1 MKRLIERGLM
11 FGNLI
16 RIDSPALVERYNRAL
31 FRLTKQKTQLTDFHI
46 DISGY
51 SYEIGEELGDHLY
64 LNPGGVNR
72 MFIILTVDQKKAPL
86 LNAQFSTSRGI
97 LRQFIEENEAKL
109 FALTAQDAVAGEL
122 DNSVFEVTTPAK
134 LFVIRKITVVADTT
148 QSHVANARL
157 LADKIETFQT
167 QPDAWFDDVLIAEM
181 IELARTTGDVTRQP
195 IDLARPTYEQGNFW
209 TAHFG
214 GMYIFRDTPYPAAI
228 TVRPRSEIGPMPVE
242 TFDLTMRNGI
252 ASFLEVNDLVEPV
265 IRARGVDGASIL
277 RQKMDFILVDAAAG
291 AGVEIDGFDPRALHR
306 LAQRMGA
313 RLPEEFV
320 KLGELVRWALNGGRW
335 PRIAS
340 DDPAYFYTLR
350 ARADHPDRDLV
361 NQLLSELTP
370 LDVRQLFITHKP
382 AFYAAYRDWPEAKK
396 EFVAEFL
403 HRDYAANKAGARDAL
418 FGGAEPEV
426 KPVETPPVKSPWPGG
441 KTAPKRDIIDLVG
454 PWGSVLRR

>member
-31 FRLTKQKTQLTDFHI
+31 YRLTKQKTSLEDFHI

-51 SYEIGEELGDHLY
+51 SYEIGEELGDHFY

-72 MFIILTVDQKKAPL
+72 MFIILTVEQKSAPL
-86 LNAQFSTSRGI
+86 LNAQFSTNRGI
-97 LRQFIEENEAKL
+97 LRQFIEDNEAKL

-122 DNSVFEVTTPAK
+122 DNSVFEASNPAK
-134 LFVIRKITVVADTT
+134 LFDIRKITVVADTT
-148 QSHVANARL
+148 QSHVANARK
-157 LADKIETFQT
+157 LADKIEQFQT
-167 QPDAWFDDVLIAEM
+167 EPEAWYDDVLIAQM
-181 IELARTTGDVTRQP
+181 IELAKTTGDVTRQP
-195 IDLARPTYEQGNFW
+195 IDLDRPTYEQGNFW

-228 TVRPRSEIGPMPVE
+228 TVRPRGEVGPMPVE

-265 IRARGVDGASIL
+265 IKARGVDGASIL
-277 RQKMDFILVDAAAG
+277 RQKMDFILVDAAASL
-291 AGVEIDGFDPRALHR
+291 GVEIDGFDARSLHR
-306 LAQRMGA
+306 LAQRLGS
-313 RLPEEFV
+313 RLPEEFA
-320 KLGELVRWALNGGRW
+320 KLGELVRWALNGGKW

-340 DDPAYFYTLR
+340 DNPAYFYTLR
-350 ARADHPDRDLV
+350 ARADHPDRDII
-361 NQLLSELTP
+361 NQLLSELSP

-382 AFYAAYRDWPEAKK
+382 AFYAAYAKWPEAKK
-396 EFVAEFL
+396 EYVAEFL

-418 FGGAEPEV
+418 FGGAEPQV
-426 KPVETPPVKSPWPGG
+426 KPAAPTGKSRPE
-441 KTAPKRDIIDLVG
+441 RDIVDLVG

>member
-1 MKRLIERGLM
+1 MKRLIQRGLM

-31 FRLTKQKTQLTDFHI
+31 YRLTKQRTQLEDFHI
-46 DISGY
+46 DVSGY
-51 SYEIGEELGDHLY
+51 SYEIGEELGDHFY

-72 MFIILTVDQKKAPL
+72 MFIILTVEQKSAPL

-97 LRQFIEENEAKL
+97 LRQFIEDNEAKL

-122 DNSVFEVTTPAK
+122 DNSVFEAATPSK
-134 LFVIRKITVVADTT
+134 LFDIRKVTVVADTT
-148 QSHVANARL
+148 QSHVANARA

-167 QPDAWFDDVLIAEM
+167 KDGAWYDDVLIAEM
-181 IELARTTGDVTRQP
+181 IELAKTTGDVTRQP

-214 GMYIFRDTPYPAAI
+214 GIYIFRDIPYPAAI
-228 TVRPRSEIGPMPVE
+228 TVGPRDDIGAMPVE

-265 IRARGVDGASIL
+265 IKARGVDGAGIL
-277 RQKMDFILVDAAAG
+277 RQKMDFILVDAAATLC
-291 AGVEIDGFDPRALHR
+291 VEIDGFDPRSLHR
-306 LAQRMGA
+306 LAQRLGS
-313 RLPEEFV
+313 RLPEEFM

-340 DDPAYFYTLR
+340 DNPAYFYTLR
-350 ARADHPDRDLV
+350 ARADHPDRDLI

-382 AFYAAYRDWPEAKK
+382 AFYAAYRGWPDAKK
-396 EFVAEFL
+396 EYVAEFL

-418 FGGAEPEV
+418 FGGPEPEAHPPRPAG
-426 KPVETPPVKSPWPGG
+426 KP
-441 KTAPKRDIIDLVG
+441 APERDIIELVG
-454 PWGSVLRR
+454 PWGSVLRRR